1 MAGITLEQ
9 AQTGLDNAL
18 AALAKVTT
26 KGQSY
31 EVNSGQGSR
40 QLDRARLADLQAN
53 VDFWD
58 SKVKQLSQRA
68 TGRTRSRTMVVRS

>member
-9 AQTGLDNAL
+9 AQAALDSAL
-18 AALAKVTT
+18 AAHAKVTAH
-26 KGQSY
+26 GQAY

-40 QLDRARLADLQAN
+40 QMDRARLDHLQADI
-53 VDFWD
+53 DFWD

-68 TGRTRSRTMVVRS
+68 TGRSRSRTMVVRS